1 MDMYRICAFGDSV
14 MKGIVEDKSTTSQGT
29 PKYIISRESFV
40 ERCSKLLDLK
50 VENYARFGGTVPQ
63 GMNMIDRHLDE
74 VTGSNYVIVEYGGND
89 CSYQWADVACEPDS
103 THYSLTK
110 LDVFINQYEKM
121 IDKIKVLGVRPIMF
135 SLPMLDAE
143 RYFNHISQG
152 LNKENILKWLGG
164 DVSYIDHWH
173 EMYNMAI
180 FGLAARKHVPII
192 DITSAFLEK
201 KDYRRYLCSDGIHP
215 NEAGHEL
222 IANSICSYVHSNS
235 DYFLI

>member
-1 MDMYRICAFGDSV
+1 MLFR
-14 MKGIVEDKSTTSQGT
+14 
-29 PKYIISRESFV
+29 
-40 ERCSKLLDLK
+40 
-50 VENYARFGGTVPQ
+50 
-63 GMNMIDRHLDE
+63 
-74 VTGSNYVIVEYGGND
+74 
-89 CSYQWADVACEPDS
+89 SYQWADVACEPDS
-103 THYSLTK
+103 IHYSLTK

-121 IDKIKVLGVRPIMF
+121 IDKIKGLGVRPIMF

-173 EMYNMAI
+173 EMYNMAV

-192 DITSAFLEK
+192 DITSALLEK
-201 KDYRRYLCSDGIHP
+201 KDYRSYLCSDGIHP